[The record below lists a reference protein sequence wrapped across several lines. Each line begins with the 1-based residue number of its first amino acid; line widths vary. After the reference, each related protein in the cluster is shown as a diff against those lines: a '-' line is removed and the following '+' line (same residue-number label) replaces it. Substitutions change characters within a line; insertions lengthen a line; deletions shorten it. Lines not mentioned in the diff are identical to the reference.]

1 MCICVFG
8 FNMKRKKFKGLS
20 ERAANLIQRIESK
33 KLHPCQPHKRLDR
46 WKNLIQNYEISGEK
60 IFR

>member
-1 MCICVFG
+1 
-8 FNMKRKKFKGLS
+8 MKRKKFKGLS

>member
-1 MCICVFG
+1 
-8 FNMKRKKFKGLS
+8 MKREKFRGLS

-46 WKNLIQNYEISGEK
+46 WKTIVETYDLYKRKTVEK
-60 IFR
+60 LK